1 MRVYVYIYVVINVY
15 GSSYVGILNI
25 KLPGV
30 APVAAITTA
39 PRLLIEKCSF

>member
-30 APVAAITTA
+30 APVAAIANGTKI
-39 PRLLIEKCSF
+39 LD